1 MSQTRPTEDDV
12 LKRLREEA
20 AAARREA
27 YPGDLL
33 ADLRP
38 RLGVR
43 STRPRGPRWLLAAAA
58 AAAVAVLTA
67 RSLLPPLAPASLAP
81 GMSPFRTVSFA
92 RAVRPPALSLSLPST
107 PSGFG
112 RAMSLGAGALSAM
125 KPPSRP
131 GPAVKEER

>member
-20 AAARREA
+20 AAARRAA

-33 ADLRP
+33 ADLRA
-38 RLGVR
+38 RLRVH
-43 STRPRGPRWLLAAAA
+43 SERPLGLRWLLAAAA
-58 AAAVAVLTA
+58 AAAVAVLTS
-67 RSLLPPLAPASLAP
+67 RSLVQPLTPSFAQGL
-81 GMSPFRTVSFA
+81 SPFRTLSFA

-131 GPAVKEER
+131 GPAVKEE